1 MTAPAEVQG
10 WTHPVR
16 AAVLPF
22 DADRLQWV
30 LNKVQT
36 WQPYI
41 DGSLLDDL
49 AAVLDDYTPSE
60 DEIGE
65 STMRLRAH
73 LMRLVN
79 LAVTARV
86 AEQDEQVGGLVEKAQ
101 AARPH
106 ELPVDPR
113 KAVGYVRQLAW
124 VLDALLER
132 LVATQC
138 LREES

>member
-1 MTAPAEVQG
+1 MTAPAEVPA

-22 DADRLQWV
+22 DADRLRWV

-36 WQPYI
+36 WKPYI

-65 STMRLRAH
+65 SAMRLRGH

-79 LAVTARV
+79 LAVTANV
-86 AEQDEQVGGLVEKAQ
+86 VDQDKQVGELVEKARAVRSQ
-101 AARPH
+101 D
-106 ELPVDPR
+106 LPADPL
-113 KAVGYVRQLAW
+113 KAVGYVRQMGW
-124 VLDALLER
+124 TLDALLER
-132 LVATQC
+132 LVANQC
-138 LREES
+138 LKEES